1 MLQKEDFS
9 KYSRQIILD
18 EVGVKGQTLISK
30 AKILVIGAG
39 GLGCP
44 LLLYLASAGVGTIG
58 IIDFDVIELS
68 NLHRQILFGVN
79 DVGDRKA
86 KVAAEKLSFLHPN
99 CSIVHFDEKLNKSNA
114 KDLMKGY
121 DIIVD
126 ACDDF
131 ETRYIINDVSGELTI
146 PTVYGAIQK
155 FEGQVGVF
163 NYRGSKKY
171 SDLFPHRHT
180 DSEIFNCEVNGVLGV
195 VPGLIGLFQANEVL
209 KLILNVPE
217 KHLLVNRILV
227 YNFMNHNQS
236 IVRY

>member
-1 MLQKEDFS
+1 
-9 KYSRQIILD
+9 
-18 EVGVKGQTLISK
+18 VKGQTLISQ

-99 CSIVHFDEKLNKSNA
+99 CSIVHFDEKLNRSNA

-171 SDLFPHRHT
+171 SDLFPHRVA
-180 DSEIFNCEVNGVLGV
+180 DSEIFNCEVNGVLGI

-209 KLILNVPE
+209 KLILEVPE

-236 IVRY
+236 IVCY